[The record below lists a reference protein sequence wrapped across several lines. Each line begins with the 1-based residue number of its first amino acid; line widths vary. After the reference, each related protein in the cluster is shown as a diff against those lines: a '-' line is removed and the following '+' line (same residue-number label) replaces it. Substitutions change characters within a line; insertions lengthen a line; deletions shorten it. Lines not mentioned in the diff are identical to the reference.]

1 MQTSQSIEN
10 ISKAI
15 IALNAE
21 LSNPKNTADNPFF
34 KSKYA
39 PLNEI
44 LNKVRPLLAEHGLA
58 VIQNTMSIDDR
69 IGIQT
74 VIIHISGEQIASD
87 ILLLK
92 GDKDTAQGQGSAI
105 TYGRRYQ
112 LSAMLSIASED
123 DDDGNTA
130 SEDDDDGNTASEDD
144 DDGNTAS
151 GKNPKSAVTPP
162 VLKGEK
168 PKGNHT
174 EFMAKLRKSKTG
186 AHITAALKVRDAFT
200 WTDAEIAEQNKV
212 IADIKNSFKQGATA

>member
-10 ISKAI
+10 ISKSI

-44 LNKVRPLLAEHGLA
+44 LNEVRPLLSRHGLA

-74 VIIHISGEQIASD
+74 VIIHTSGEQIASD

-130 SEDDDDGNTASEDD
+130 SGEKPD
-144 DDGNTAS
+144 
-151 GKNPKSAVTPP
+151 PKKAVTPP

-174 EFMAKLRKSKTG
+174 EFMAKLSKSKTE
-186 AHITAALKVRDAFT
+186 ANIQAAIKVRDALAFT
-200 WTDAEIAEQNKV
+200 KDEIAEQNKV
-212 IADIKNSFKQGATA
+212 MAELRYAFEPEATA

>member
-10 ISKAI
+10 ISKSI

-44 LNKVRPLLAEHGLA
+44 LNEVRPLLSRHGLA

-74 VIIHISGEQIASD
+74 VIIHTSGEQIASD

-130 SEDDDDGNTASEDD
+130 SGE
-144 DDGNTAS
+144 
-151 GKNPKSAVTPP
+151 KPKSAVTPP

-174 EFMAKLRKSKTG
+174 EFMAKLSKSKTE
-186 AHITAALKVRDAFT
+186 ANIQAAIKVRDALAFT
-200 WTDAEIAEQNKV
+200 KDEIAEQNKV
-212 IADIKNSFKQGATA
+212 MAELRYAFEPEATA

>member
-1 MQTSQSIEN
+1 MMQTSQSIEN

-44 LNKVRPLLAEHGLA
+44 LNEVRPLLSKHGLA
-58 VIQNTMSIDDR
+58 IIQNTMSIEDR

-74 VIIHISGEQIASD
+74 VIIHSSGESIASD

-92 GDKDTAQGQGSAI
+92 ADKDTAQGQGSAI

-112 LSAMLSIASED
+112 VSAMLSIASED
-123 DDDGNTA
+123 DDDGNH
-130 SEDDDDGNTASEDD
+130 
-144 DDGNTAS
+144 AS
-151 GKNPKSAVTPP
+151 GNKPDPKKAVTPP

-168 PKGNHT
+168 PKGNQT
-174 EFMAKLRKSKTG
+174 EFMAKLSKSKTE
-186 AHITAALKVRDAFT
+186 AHIQAALKVQDAFM
-200 WTDAEIAEQNKV
+200 WTTSEKAEHIAAINKLRKSWE
-212 IADIKNSFKQGATA
+212 ANA

>member
-44 LNKVRPLLAEHGLA
+44 LNEVRPLLAEHGLA

-112 LSAMLSIASED
+112 LSAMLSI
-123 DDDGNTA
+123 
-130 SEDDDDGNTASEDD
+130 ASEDD

>member
-1 MQTSQSIEN
+1 MQTSQTIEN

-44 LNKVRPLLAEHGLA
+44 LNEVRPLLSKHGLA
-58 VIQNTMSIDDR
+58 IIQNTMSIDDR

-74 VIIHISGEQIASD
+74 IIIHSSGENIASD

-92 GDKDTAQGQGSAI
+92 ADKDTAQGQGSVI

-112 LSAMLSIASED
+112 VSAMLSIASED
-123 DDDGNTA
+123 DDDGNH
-130 SEDDDDGNTASEDD
+130 
-144 DDGNTAS
+144 AS
-151 GKNPKSAVTPP
+151 GNKPDPKKAVTPP
-162 VLKGEK
+162 VLKGAN
-168 PKGNHT
+168 PKGNQT
-174 EFMAKLRKSKTG
+174 EFMAKLGKSKTE
-186 AHITAALKVRDAFT
+186 AHITAALKVRDAFFFT
-200 WTDAEIAEQNKV
+200 KDEIAEQDKV
-212 IADIKNSFKQGATA
+212 IADLRKSWEATA